1 MSVDESEP
9 ANQAPE
15 RDPAD
20 GPPDAPRHAS
30 PVRPAIV
37 AGLIVVVALAALTG
51 WVGYRAYQARQQ
63 ADQRAM
69 FLQVGRQ
76 GALDLTVY
84 DYDHVDAQVQRTLDL
99 ATGTF
104 YDDFQRRAPAFAE
117 LVKQIK
123 STSTGTVVDAGIESQ
138 TPGAAKMLV
147 AVVVTSQVNGQ
158 PNADPKL
165 FRMRLSLQGVD
176 GGAKISGVEF
186 VS

>member
-1 MSVDESEP
+1 MAGDE
-9 ANQAPE
+9 A
-15 RDPAD
+15 DPAD
-20 GPPDAPRHAS
+20 DARESVAAATPPDEPRPAS
-30 PVRPAIV
+30 PVRLATI
-37 AGLIVVVALAALTG
+37 AGLVLIVALAALTG
-51 WVGYRAYQARQQ
+51 WVGYRAHQARQQ

-104 YDDFQRRAPAFAE
+104 YDDFRRRAPAFAE

-123 STSTGTVVDAGIESQ
+123 STSSGTVTDAGIESQ
-138 TPGAAKMLV
+138 TPDAAKLLV

-158 PNADPKL
+158 PDPQPKL

-176 GGAKISGVEF
+176 GGAKISSVEF